1 MLTPWPL
8 ASSCRIARHV
18 VASDRSQDLLDNVVH
33 NATLNSESLDGGETR
48 LTTTVR
54 CQTFERFKTVEM
66 CANDRCS
73 GAMNRK
79 HPFHPKILLF

>member
-1 MLTPWPL
+1 M
-8 ASSCRIARHV
+8 
-18 VASDRSQDLLDNVVH
+18 H

-66 CANDRCS
+66 CANDHCS
-73 GAMNRK
+73 GAMNHK
-79 HPFHPKILLF
+79 HPYHPKILQL